1 MIWTK
6 QCIFL
11 KFDHP
16 TYENYTS
23 PFGKG
28 GSREIFQVDNLLNPP
43 WPPFFKGG
51 NPFDFYCIRTIG
63 EIMKCEFCDGET
75 KINKVKRQHWL
86 KRKLYILED
95 VSAEVCKEC
104 GERYFHA
111 KTLDAIDRYLSKEHT
126 VKANLNVDVVSVSQA
141 MA

>member
-1 MIWTK
+1 
-6 QCIFL
+6 
-11 KFDHP
+11 
-16 TYENYTS
+16 
-23 PFGKG
+23 
-28 GSREIFQVDNLLNPP
+28 
-43 WPPFFKGG
+43 
-51 NPFDFYCIRTIG
+51 
-63 EIMKCEFCDGET
+63 MKCEFCDGET
-75 KINKVKRQHWL
+75 KNKKVKRQHWL

-126 VKANLNVDVVSVSQA
+126 VKANLNVEVVSVSQA